1 MVESFAKGNRLQS
14 ARALTEAE
22 EDLLFEKGLFGDHEP
37 EVLQRTVWWALS
49 LHFGFRARDESRK
62 LKWGDIALDIDPDNG
77 KGRVWKSERGSK
89 TRHGDGHQRAF
100 FPTAQATNN
109 HRCPVRL
116 FKAFASHRPE
126 AAKAPESPFFLAIN
140 RKRRAGSHIWYT
152 KGALGNSFPMLLKLL
167 VCQEMLATI
176 RFAKLASPALW
187 MQMSP

>member
-1 MVESFAKGNRLQS
+1 MPSQERFLVESFGKGNRLQS

-89 TRHGDGHQRAF
+89 TRHGDGLQRAF

-126 AAKAPESPFFLAIN
+126 AAKAPPSRLSSSQSTENDERVLRYGTPKVLWEIPFQ
-140 RKRRAGSHIWYT
+140 
-152 KGALGNSFPMLLKLL
+152 
-167 VCQEMLATI
+167 CC
-176 RFAKLASPALW
+176 
-187 MQMSP
+187 